1 MFLCRFWLFS
11 DVVPGLYIEKGW
23 VHESIDYSFTPPL
36 EEKPAEPE
44 VEEEEDGEAAPAP
57 DSQGKQKYILLKNV
71 CFSLDL
77 IMQIFLL
84 TDIELLL
91 FSSSC
96 FCLVLFALCAGL
108 FAHNW

>member
-1 MFLCRFWLFS
+1 M
-11 DVVPGLYIEKGW
+11 VPGLYIEKGW
-23 VHESIDYSFTPPL
+23 VHESIDYSFTPPP

-84 TDIELLL
+84 TDID
-91 FSSSC
+91 FF

>member
-1 MFLCRFWLFS
+1 M
-11 DVVPGLYIEKGW
+11 VPGLYIEKGW
-23 VHESIDYSFTPPL
+23 VHESIDYSFTPPP

-84 TDIELLL
+84 TDIELLF

-96 FCLVLFALCAGL
+96 LSGFVCSVCRLVCT
-108 FAHNW
+108 

>member
-1 MFLCRFWLFS
+1 M
-11 DVVPGLYIEKGW
+11 VPGLYIEKGW
-23 VHESIDYSFTPPL
+23 VHESIDYSFTPPP

-84 TDIELLL
+84 TDIKNKKHF

>member
-23 VHESIDYSFTPPL
+23 VHESIDYSFTPPP

-84 TDIELLL
+84 TDIEFFFLPVV
-91 FSSSC
+91 SVW
-96 FCLVLFALCAGL
+96 FCLLCVQACLHIIGS
-108 FAHNW
+108 

>member
-23 VHESIDYSFTPPL
+23 VHESIDYSFTPPP

-84 TDIELLL
+84 TDIEFIF

>member
-23 VHESIDYSFTPPL
+23 VHESIDYSFTPPP

-84 TDIELLL
+84 TDIELFF

>member
-1 MFLCRFWLFS
+1 M
-11 DVVPGLYIEKGW
+11 VPGLYIEKGW
-23 VHESIDYSFTPPL
+23 VHESIDYSFTPPP

-84 TDIELLL
+84 TDIELFF

>member
-23 VHESIDYSFTPPL
+23 VHESIDYSFTPPP

-84 TDIELLL
+84 TDIELLFFFFQL
-91 FSSSC
+91 FLSGFVCSVC
-96 FCLVLFALCAGL
+96 RLVCT
-108 FAHNW
+108 

>member
-23 VHESIDYSFTPPL
+23 VHESIDYSFTPPP

-84 TDIELLL
+84 TDIEFFFFFQL
-91 FSSSC
+91 FLSGFVCSVC
-96 FCLVLFALCAGL
+96 RLVCT
-108 FAHNW
+108 

>member
-1 MFLCRFWLFS
+1 M
-11 DVVPGLYIEKGW
+11 VPGLYIEKGW
-23 VHESIDYSFTPPL
+23 VHESIDYSFTPPP

-84 TDIELLL
+84 TDIEF
-91 FSSSC
+91 FSVW
-96 FCLVLFALCAGL
+96 FCLLCVQACLHIIGS
-108 FAHNW
+108 

>member
-1 MFLCRFWLFS
+1 M
-11 DVVPGLYIEKGW
+11 VPGLYIEKGW
-23 VHESIDYSFTPPL
+23 VHESIDYSFTPPP

-84 TDIELLL
+84 TDIELLS

>member
-23 VHESIDYSFTPPL
+23 VHESIDYSFTPPP

-84 TDIELLL
+84 TDRELLF

>member
-23 VHESIDYSFTPPL
+23 VHESIDYSFTPPP

-84 TDIELLL
+84 TDIELLF
-91 FSSSC
+91 FSSS